1 MDNAAGRV
9 RRDRQA
15 PGEKKW
21 KKRREDMITMVTDSG
36 ESVDFYVLEETRIN
50 ARSYLLVTDAPEG
63 EDGEC
68 YILKDMSGQ
77 QDAEAVYEFVEDDSE
92 LDALMK
98 VFEELLSDAD
108 VDLEK

>member
-1 MDNAAGRV
+1 MKQENENKDKIV
-9 RRDRQA
+9 
-15 PGEKKW
+15 
-21 KKRREDMITMVTDSG
+21 MITDSG

>member
-1 MDNAAGRV
+1 ME
-9 RRDRQA
+9 
-15 PGEKKW
+15 EKT
-21 KKRREDMITMVTDSG
+21 REDMITMVTDSG

-77 QDAEAVYEFVEDDSE
+77 QDAEVYEFVEDDSE